1 MAVRTIAFGFYAAA
15 CALIPPSLAQR
26 AELRTATPLYMPAPV
41 DSNSPAVWNDG
52 QLVLFNSSN
61 VPLVSRSSNQFL
73 PFDTDAVSLDEMAA
87 IPVWME
93 AAWKDD
99 DGTIF
104 AWYHHEPAGVCSD
117 SSLTAPIIGA
127 MVSYDGGN
135 SFEDLGP
142 VLTAADVPNC
152 HAQNGFFA
160 GGHGDFSVVIDRD
173 RHYFYFLFSN
183 YGGDG
188 SEQGIAVARMNFT
201 DRFAP
206 AGTVTK
212 YFEGDWTE
220 PGLGGRVTPLIRVTR
235 PWQFE
240 DADAYWGPSVHWN
253 SYLQQ
258 YVMLLNHACCGTRW
272 PQKEIAIS
280 YSKDLI
286 TWTKPVTLLD
296 DIGFGPGYYPQV
308 LGSHEGE
315 TDTLAGELAR
325 FYVQGVSHW
334 EIIFHRVPAESSTK
348 D

>member
-1 MAVRTIAFGFYAAA
+1 
-15 CALIPPSLAQR
+15 
-26 AELRTATPLYMPAPV
+26 MPAPV

-52 QLVLFNSSN
+52 QMVLFNSSN
-61 VPLVSRSSNQFL
+61 VPLVSRSTNQFL
-73 PFDTDAVSLDEMAA
+73 PFDTEAVSLDEMEVL
-87 IPVWME
+87 PVWME

-99 DGTIF
+99 DDTIF
-104 AWYHHEPAGVCSD
+104 AWYHHEPGGVCSGN
-117 SSLTAPIIGA
+117 SLTVPVIGA

-142 VLTAADVPNC
+142 VLTAADAPNC
-152 HAQNGFFA
+152 QALNGFFA
-160 GGHGDFSVVIDRD
+160 GGHGDFSVITDRD

-188 SEQGIAVARMNFT
+188 SQQGIAVARMEFGH
-201 DRFAP
+201 RFAP
-206 AGTVTK
+206 SGAVMK
-212 YFEGDWTE
+212 YFDSDWTE
-220 PGLGGRVTPLIRVTR
+220 PGLGGEVTPLMGVIR

-253 SYLQQ
+253 SFLQQ

-272 PQKEIAIS
+272 PQKEIAVS
-280 YSKDLI
+280 YSKDLV

-308 LGSHEGE
+308 LGTQDGE

-334 EIIFHRVPAESSTK
+334 EIIFHQDPPAASAK